1 MKLSDG
7 FSKLWPVHLYFY
19 FYAASFVAL
28 TFAIKKIDISVA
40 YAIWSG
46 VGTALIA
53 LVGILYFKE
62 AATMLKFASI
72 FLIIAGVAGRR
83 IGSST
88 DRCHDSNR
96 LSFSTAVSW
105 LGSSRF
111 WLARRN
117 FWRHGRRR
125 STG

>member
-7 FSKLWPVHLYFY
+7 FSKLWPSIFIFI

-72 FLIIAGVAGRR
+72 FLIIAGVAGLR

-88 DRCHDSNR
+88 
-96 LSFSTAVSW
+96 
-105 LGSSRF
+105 
-111 WLARRN
+111 
-117 FWRHGRRR
+117 
-125 STG
+125 

>member
-1 MKLSDG
+1 MKYWIILGVAIMLEVSGTVSMKLSDG
-7 FSKLWPVHLYFY
+7 FSKLWPSIFIFI
-19 FYAASFVAL
+19 FYAASFAAL

-72 FLIIAGVAGRR
+72 FLIIAGVAGLK
-83 IGSST
+83 IGSSP
-88 DRCHDSNR
+88 
-96 LSFSTAVSW
+96 
-105 LGSSRF
+105 
-111 WLARRN
+111 
-117 FWRHGRRR
+117 
-125 STG
+125 